1 MYLIF
6 SFPKYW
12 AIFGIEAPP
21 SIVSIMQT
29 RRLVVE
35 TSRLELVNWH
45 SGSSSSSSKYWRHN
59 DQEKFTRTK
68 CPPTMP
74 ARSIG
79 TDGSFKHKGRA

>member
-1 MYLIF
+1 ML

-12 AIFGIEAPP
+12 AISGIEPRL

-29 RRLVVE
+29 RRRVVE
-35 TSRLELVNWH
+35 TNRLELATWH
-45 SGSSSSSSKYWRHN
+45 SGSRSSSSKYWRHN

-79 TDGSFKHKGRA
+79 TDGSFTHKGRA